1 MVFFKGGGRVTTSF
15 TYNEIIIY
23 IDIIEKTNL
32 QIIYFINYFPPNT
45 LKTNCGNCIN
55 PVKFNFTAQIPLP
68 TPIFPQLWCGA
79 ELGWEE
85 TTWGPPTP
93 GCRPESDCERGERGE
108 PSPSVPLS
116 LSRAVRGPGQARPP
130 CDCESS
136 VLRWQQISRSSFSR
150 QLWNKISD
158 HVEITG
164 QHATRWVPPV
174 AQLIKY

>member
-1 MVFFKGGGRVTTSF
+1 M
-15 TYNEIIIY
+15 
-23 IDIIEKTNL
+23 
-32 QIIYFINYFPPNT
+32 
-45 LKTNCGNCIN
+45 
-55 PVKFNFTAQIPLP
+55 KFNCTPQIPLP

-164 QHATRWVPPV
+164 QHAARWVPPGETRDIWIKTNTNITNLIE
-174 AQLIKY
+174 QLHGAINKFTDTKFGWVTPSDGVNC